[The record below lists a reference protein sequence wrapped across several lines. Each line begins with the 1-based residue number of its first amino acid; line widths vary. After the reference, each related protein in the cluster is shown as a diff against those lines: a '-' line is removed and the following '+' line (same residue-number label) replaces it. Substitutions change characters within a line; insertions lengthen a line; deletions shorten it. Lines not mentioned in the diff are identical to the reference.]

1 MRRGESN
8 QDKIYLQLRG
18 EMMTLALKPGEVLRA
33 QELAEHLGVSRT
45 PVREAFIRLQRD
57 GLVNIL
63 PQRETAVSLIDLG
76 RVMQERFVRESLE
89 LGVAAQLSARGSIG
103 CLQGL
108 NELIERQMLAGLE
121 GRTDDLY
128 ASDDAFHRLLFEEA
142 GQLF

>member
-128 ASDDAFHRLLFEEA
+128 VD
-142 GQLF
+142 GNG

>member
-121 GRTDDLY
+121 GWTDDLY
-128 ASDDAFHRLLFEEA
+128 RSEEHTSEL
-142 GQLF
+142 QSH

>member
-76 RVMQERFVRESLE
+76 DRKSTR
-89 LGVAAQLSARGSIG
+89 
-103 CLQGL
+103 L
-108 NELIERQMLAGLE
+108 N
-121 GRTDDLY
+121 
-128 ASDDAFHRLLFEEA
+128 SSH
-142 GQLF
+142 